1 MLKCGEVSHEDKK
14 FIEIVDRGNSKKNDH
29 YVAPLPFR
37 DPNLV
42 LPNNKE
48 QAIQRSLRLKRRFM
62 KDKKFFQDY
71 LKFMDNLLRS
81 GYAKMSDA
89 SPAGKT
95 WYIPH
100 HGVYHPSKPGA
111 IHAVFGC
118 CCQDQI

>member
-1 MLKCGEVSHEDKK
+1 MLKCGEVSLEDKK

-29 YVAPLPFR
+29 YVVPLPFR

-42 LPNNKE
+42 LLNNKK

-100 HGVYHPSKPGA
+100 HGVYHPSKPGT
-111 IHAVFGC
+111 IHVVFGC
-118 CCQDQI
+118 CCHDQI